1 MQVEFGPNT
10 GSAPAPTVAAAPE
23 VTNQPTTSTA
33 VATTTPL
40 PPPSTRTFL
49 LGDRLPK
56 FSDVIL
62 PRLNIVQPSSKIVDS
77 FPQGS
82 LVFDQK
88 LLLHT
93 PVVIDKNT
101 GNVTRP
107 MTPPIKLYVV
117 GVISDRFAEKVQ
129 GGIGGL
135 IVDSEQAVRENG
147 GTLDYKEWQLKRSS
161 GMRRFENLTDLLV
174 LIERPELCK
183 DDGVVFNF
191 ERDGKKFCLAAWA
204 VKGGAY
210 TAVMKRTLN
219 YHRLAGILQGGFP
232 THSFT
237 LATRLEPFKTADGA
251 FSAWMPVIT
260 PAEKTSEKVLQ
271 FIHEIAGSP
280 V

>member
-1 MQVEFGPNT
+1 MEVSFGNQA
-10 GSAPAPTVAAAPE
+10 GSAAAPTVAAPAE
-23 VTNQPTTSTA
+23 VTNPTPTNTA
-33 VATTTPL
+33 VATTTAL

-77 FPQGS
+77 FPQGA

-93 PVVIDKNT
+93 PVVIDKTT

-107 MTPPIKLYVV
+107 MTPPVKLYVV

-135 IVDSEQAVRENG
+135 IVDSETAVRENG
-147 GTLDYKEWQLKRSS
+147 GTLDYKEWQLKRAS

-183 DDGVVFNF
+183 DDGIVFNF
-191 ERDGKKFCLAAWA
+191 EREKTKFCLAAWA

-210 TAVMKRTLN
+210 TAVMKRVLN
-219 YHRLAGILQGGFP
+219 YNRLAGYLMGGFP
-232 THSFT
+232 TYAFT
-237 LATRLEPFKTADGA
+237 LATRLEAFKTADGA

-260 PAEKTSEKVLQ
+260 PAGKTTEGILA

>member
-1 MQVEFGPNT
+1 MEVSFGNSA
-10 GSAPAPTVAAAPE
+10 GSAAAPTAPE
-23 VTNQPTTSTA
+23 VTQPTPTA
-33 VATTTPL
+33 VATTAPAGSQL
-40 PPPSTRTFL
+40 PSTRTFL

-62 PRLNIVQPSSKIVDS
+62 PRLNIVQPGSKIVDS

-82 LVFDQK
+82 LVFGQK

-93 PVVIDKNT
+93 PVVIDKTT

-107 MTPPIKLYVV
+107 MTPPVKLYVV

-135 IVDSEQAVRENG
+135 IVNSEEEVRANG
-147 GTLDYKEWQLKRSS
+147 GTLDYKEWQLKKSS

-191 ERDGKKFCLAAWA
+191 EREKTRFCLAAWA

-210 TAVMKRTLN
+210 TTVMKRTLN

-232 THSFT
+232 TYSFT
-237 LATRLEPFKTADGA
+237 LATRLEPFRTADGA
-251 FSAWMPVIT
+251 FSAWMPVIV
-260 PAEKTSEKVLQ
+260 PAEKTSATILQ
-271 FIHEIAGSP
+271 FITEIAGSP